1 MGNGALF
8 LAFTALTSAKHCSL
22 ISIWHPPLVTHGYTL
37 DPHSPI
43 FLELEGPSCLQNTAP
58 ISRPR
63 QAASKLEM
71 EHLHDGG
78 SKKKKKKRV
87 CTSSNSTLKNCCWYS
102 SRHFSVICYNAFCL
116 HFTLE
121 VPRLWEK
128 RKATFFV
135 QMSNSLLY
143 STQGRR
149 LNYLPVQTQPVN
161 NFS

>member
-78 SKKKKKKRV
+78 SKKKKKKEFAPLLIPLLKTAV
-87 CTSSNSTLKNCCWYS
+87 DIPADTSL
-102 SRHFSVICYNAFCL
+102 
-116 HFTLE
+116 
-121 VPRLWEK
+121 
-128 RKATFFV
+128 
-135 QMSNSLLY
+135 
-143 STQGRR
+143 
-149 LNYLPVQTQPVN
+149 
-161 NFS
+161 